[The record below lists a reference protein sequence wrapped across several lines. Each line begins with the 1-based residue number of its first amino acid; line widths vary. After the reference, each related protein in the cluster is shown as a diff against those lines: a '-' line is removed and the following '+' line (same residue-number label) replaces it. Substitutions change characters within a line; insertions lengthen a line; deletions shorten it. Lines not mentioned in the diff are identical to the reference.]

1 MAQNTAPIYTQ
12 VPKIGRAAW
21 TSSTTANTTSDGT
34 GTIGT
39 NILLVFTADST
50 DGSFVSRIRLIPTAT
65 TAATATTAT
74 VARIYVSTQSSGAT
88 TSSNT
93 TLISE
98 VACPSQTADQTTS
111 AVNFYEVELGF
122 ALPASSTILVS
133 MHHAAA
139 ANTKWEFICFG
150 GDY

>member
-1 MAQNTAPIYTQ
+1 MAQTPIFTAT
-12 VPKIGRAAW
+12 PKIGRAAW

-39 NILLVFTADST
+39 DMLLLFTAGSS
-50 DGSFVSRIRLIPTAT
+50 GSFATKVRIIPTAT

-74 VARIYVSTQSSGAT
+74 VARLYASTQSSGAT
-88 TSSNT
+88 TSTNT
-93 TLISE
+93 TLIQE
-98 VACPSQTADQTTS
+98 IACPSQTADATTA
-111 AVNFYEVELGF
+111 AVNYYEFELGF
-122 ALPASSTILVS
+122 ALPANTTLLVS

-139 ANTKWEFICFG
+139 ANTKWEFLAFG